1 MVPSLGPKDY
11 FYEVAHLMGPFPLL
25 TEIIIYSKMLN
36 MEIELFKNSN
46 LILNCKKQS
55 LLLVWF
61 QPEVKSLS
69 SSK

>member
-1 MVPSLGPKDY
+1 
-11 FYEVAHLMGPFPLL
+11 MGPFPLL